1 MKDQSSRT
9 RCSKSLHLRS
19 VRARLLKS
27 LTNATTG
34 GPTRLFSSRRV
45 RASPV
50 QLEVPM
56 LPSFAISLDLGDVS
70 GSSRPSAEN
79 DSAKPKRESAPGST
93 SRHFSF
99 SCALCSIFGIAVA
112 VMIIIVARAGASYR

>member
-1 MKDQSSRT
+1 MNDQSSRT
-9 RCSKSLHLRS
+9 RCSKSMHLHS

-45 RASPV
+45 RASLIQIRGFPCCHLSPSGWILFVPPV
-50 QLEVPM
+50 GGKIIPQ
-56 LPSFAISLDLGDVS
+56 
-70 GSSRPSAEN
+70 
-79 DSAKPKRESAPGST
+79 KPRRESASGST
-93 SRHFSF
+93 GRYVRF

-112 VMIIIVARAGASYR
+112 VMIVIVARAGSSHR